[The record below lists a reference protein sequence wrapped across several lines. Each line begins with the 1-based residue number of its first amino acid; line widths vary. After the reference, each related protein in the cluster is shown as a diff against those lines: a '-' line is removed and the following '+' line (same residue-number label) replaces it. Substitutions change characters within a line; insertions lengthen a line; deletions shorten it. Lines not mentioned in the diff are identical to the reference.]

1 MAPISQCTLAVLAAQ
16 SWAQGRW
23 SVRLIQDREFLGSAL
38 KKDSQD
44 SVLMREVERSK
55 LGA

>member
-44 SVLMREVERSK
+44 SVLMREVEASK